1 MLICETKAL
10 LYAMKGTSDMSRINE
25 YARRIYENVDRKVAY
40 NKIVGLLMRFVKRN
54 GWDDVDL
61 IDWENI
67 LESGLEMDELV
78 EVFKREYPQYRW
90 DDKEIDEDT
99 YNHMLEA
106 HAETLEHADP
116 VKQLEDSIVDLDFRL
131 SRRIEE
137 LEKLISSMNGQGPRP
152 ETMPHDLGPLR
163 TELETLKTYV
173 EGLRLAHKEVVD
185 RMAEV
190 ERAAKENAEFVA
202 SLWSRAVNNTRAA
215 AHDTGAPAPRAP
227 PQKTTAQKGPRKGG
241 GTIRLILGG
250 AIAVVFNAI
259 AMPMLAYS
267 NGWSDTTTFFASMF
281 TTMAMIGLMILEG
294 LWVNTV
300 FTGPRASAKGFIAG
314 YVYSQHVNPYKQR

>member
-1 MLICETKAL
+1 
-10 LYAMKGTSDMSRINE
+10 MKSAINMDRINE
-25 YARRIYENVDRKVAY
+25 YARRIYENTGRKITY

-78 EVFKREYPQYRW
+78 EVFKREYPHYRW

-137 LEKLISSMNGQGPRP
+137 LERLISSMNGQGPRL
-152 ETMPHDLGPLR
+152 EAMPHEFGPLKA
-163 TELETLKTYV
+163 ELTTIKTYV
-173 EGLRLAHKEVVD
+173 ESLRAAHTDIID
-185 RMAEV
+185 RLAEV
-190 ERAAKENAEFVA
+190 ERAAKENAEFV
-202 SLWSRAVNNTRAA
+202 SCIWTHAVNNTRAA
-215 AHDTGAPAPRAP
+215 AHDAGVPAPRAP
-227 PQKTTAQKGPRKGG
+227 PQKTTVQKGPRKGG

-250 AIAVVFNAI
+250 AIAVIFNTI
-259 AMPMLAYS
+259 AMPMLAHS
-267 NGWSDTTTFFASMF
+267 NGWSDTTTFLVSMF
-281 TTMAMIGLMILEG
+281 TTMAMIGMMVMEG

-314 YVYSQHVNPYKQR
+314 YIYSQGVNPYKQR

>member
-1 MLICETKAL
+1 
-10 LYAMKGTSDMSRINE
+10 MKGTVNMGRINT
-25 YARRIYENVDRKVAY
+25 YARRIYENVDRRVPY

-67 LESGLEMDELV
+67 LESGLEMDELI
-78 EVFKREYPQYRW
+78 EVFRREYPQYRW

-99 YNHMLEA
+99 YSHMLEA
-106 HAETLEHADP
+106 HAESLEHADP

-137 LEKLISSMNGQGPRP
+137 LEKLISGMNGQGPRP
-152 ETMPHDLGPLR
+152 EAMPHDLGPLKA
-163 TELETLKTYV
+163 ELATIKTYV
-173 EGLRLAHKEVVD
+173 EGLRAAHKEVVD

-190 ERAAKENAEFVA
+190 ERAAKENTEFVA

-215 AHDTGAPAPRAP
+215 AHGAGAPAPRAP
-227 PQKTTAQKGPRKGG
+227 PRRTTAQKGPRRGG
-241 GTIRLILGG
+241 GLVRLILGG
-250 AIAVVFNAI
+250 SIAIIFNTI

-267 NGWSDTTTFFASMF
+267 NGWTDAQTFFYSMF
-281 TTMAMIGLMILEG
+281 TTMAVIGLMLLEG

-314 YVYSQHVNPYKQR
+314 YVYSQGVNPYKNTGPRA

>member
-1 MLICETKAL
+1 MPSTI
-10 LYAMKGTSDMSRINE
+10 DMNRINK
-25 YARRIYENVDRKVAY
+25 YARRIYEDTGRKIPY
-40 NKIVGLLMRFVKRN
+40 NRITGLLIRFVSRN

-61 IDWENI
+61 IDWTNI
-67 LESGLEMDELV
+67 LESGLEMDELI
-78 EVFKREYPQYRW
+78 EIFRREYPQYRW

-137 LEKLISSMNGQGPRP
+137 LEKLISSVNGQGPRP
-152 ETMPHDLGPLR
+152 EALPHDLGPLKA
-163 TELETLKTYV
+163 ELTTLKTYV
-173 EGLRLAHKEVVD
+173 EGLRAAHKEVVD

-190 ERAAKENAEFVA
+190 ERAAKENTEFVA
-202 SLWSRAVNNTRAA
+202 SLWSRAVNNARAA
-215 AHDTGAPAPRAP
+215 THDVGAPAPRAP
-227 PQKTTAQKGPRKGG
+227 PEKTTAQKGPKRGG
-241 GTIRLILGG
+241 GTIRLILGS

-267 NGWSDTTTFFASMF
+267 NGWSDTTTFMASMF

-294 LWVNTV
+294 LWVNAV
-300 FTGPRASAKGFIAG
+300 FTGSRAAAKGFIAG

>member
-1 MLICETKAL
+1 
-10 LYAMKGTSDMSRINE
+10 MKSTLDMDRINE
-25 YARRIYENVDRKVAY
+25 YARRIYENTGRKIAY
-40 NKIVGLLMRFVKRN
+40 NKIVGLLIRFVSRN
-54 GWDDVDL
+54 GWDNVDL
-61 IDWENI
+61 VDWESH

-78 EVFKREYPQYRW
+78 QVFQKEYPQFSWADR
-90 DDKEIDEDT
+90 EIDEDT

-137 LEKLISSMNGQGPRP
+137 LERLISNMNGQGSRL
-152 ETMPHDLGPLR
+152 EAMPHEFGPLK

-173 EGLRLAHKEVVD
+173 DGLRATHQIIID

-215 AHDTGAPAPRAP
+215 AHDAGAPTPRAP
-227 PQKTTAQKGPRKGG
+227 PQKNTEPRGPRKGG

-267 NGWSDTTTFFASMF
+267 NGWSDTTTFLASMF